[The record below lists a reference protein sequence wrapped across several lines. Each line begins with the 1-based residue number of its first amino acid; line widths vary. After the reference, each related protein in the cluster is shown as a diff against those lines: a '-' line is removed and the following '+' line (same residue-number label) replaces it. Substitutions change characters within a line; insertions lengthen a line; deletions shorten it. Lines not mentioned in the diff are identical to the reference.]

1 MTVDLKDGTKLQLDG
16 KALDEALQYSSSFGI
31 PRLVGQL
38 KKMQQALHH
47 PRSYSSEDE
56 WAVMVCNGS
65 QDGEEKAFQMILDD
79 GDSVICENPTYS
91 GTIAALRPLRCNIV
105 DVPCDKDGM
114 DTEVLERKLLS
125 WPSARSK
132 PKLLYTIPTGQ
143 NPSGATLSL
152 DRRHHMLRL
161 AQEHDFLIL
170 EDDPYYH
177 LQFLEPGESRM
188 PTLFELDTS
197 SRVLRFD
204 SLSKIVSS
212 GLRVGWASGPRVL
225 VEKLQLHE
233 QASNLCISGISQ
245 LVVSS
250 LLDHWGL
257 DGFLMQ
263 RDLVE
268 REYRRRR
275 DIFCSFARRELSGLA
290 RFDEPRAG
298 MFLWLQFPNIASSE
312 SLINQHAMEEK
323 VLLVPGTSFDP
334 CGLTSNFVR
343 ASFSTASDAEME
355 EGLQRLKRAL
365 SRSNH

>member
-1 MTVDLKDGTKLQLDG
+1 MAVDLKDGTKLQLDG
-16 KALDEALQYSSSFGI
+16 KALDEALQYSPSYGI
-31 PRLVGQL
+31 PRLVAQL
-38 KKMQQALHH
+38 KSMQQQLHR
-47 PRSYSSEDE
+47 PRSYASADE

-79 GDSVICENPTYS
+79 GDGVICESPTYS

-114 DTEVLERKLLS
+114 DTEKLEKTLLT
-125 WPSARSK
+125 WPRGQPK

-143 NPSGATLSL
+143 NQSGSTLSL
-152 DRRHHMLRL
+152 DRRRHMLRL
-161 AQEHDFLIL
+161 ADEHDFLIM

-177 LQFLEPGESRM
+177 LQFLEHGEERL

-197 SRVLRFD
+197 ARVLRFD
-204 SLSKIVSS
+204 SLSKVVSS
-212 GLRVGWASGPRVL
+212 GLRVGWATGPRFL

-233 QASNLCISGISQ
+233 HAANLCISGLSQ
-245 LVVSS
+245 LVVSR
-250 LLDHWGL
+250 LLEHWGM
-257 DGFLMQ
+257 DGFLTQ

-275 DIFCSFARRELSGLA
+275 DLFCSLARRELSGLA
-290 RFDEPRAG
+290 HFDEPRAG
-298 MFLWLQFPNIASSE
+298 MFLWMQLPNVASSE
-312 SLINQHAMEEK
+312 SLINQHAMEERG
-323 VLLVPGTSFDP
+323 LLVPGTSFDP
-334 CGLTSNFVR
+334 QGKPSNYVR

-365 SRSNH
+365 